1 MNTFGDLLF
10 THKYSSGPSLRETDK
25 MVTKMGANFKF
36 IHCADLHLG
45 SRFPGISAKD
55 PVLGKRLTE
64 SVFRSFE
71 KIVDTAISENV
82 DLMVISGDIFDEEN
96 ETPSTRYRFA
106 KELERLR
113 IPCMIS
119 LGNHDHKRSWE
130 ESIPFPE
137 NAYVFPSEPTRKI
150 IEIDGEKIELLGR
163 SFPSRHTSE
172 NLAASL
178 KGSVNMFTVAVVHCD
193 LDSVSDDDY
202 APCKLSD
209 LLGKNVDYWALGHIH
224 KRSEVYS
231 SPHII
236 YPGNIQG
243 RNSKESGEK
252 GAYLVTVSNNSVAKS
267 RFIPTQDILWQD
279 LVINIEGKD
288 LFAVINEIRNKTKK
302 GSILSLRMTGKGDI
316 DAVLRLDPACFS
328 DQVSAATGCIV
339 SSLALQTFPSMDLVV
354 LAHGNNLAANIIR
367 AADRI
372 SVMERPE
379 LIDTICRT
387 RASAEIRYVFENMSD
402 EELTSLVTDAE
413 MLILEKLSEGS
424 R

>member
-1 MNTFGDLLF
+1 M
-10 THKYSSGPSLRETDK
+10 
-25 MVTKMGANFKF
+25 MVTKMGTNFKF

-55 PVLGKRLTE
+55 PALGKRLTE

-71 KIVDTAISENV
+71 KIIDTAISEKV
-82 DLMVISGDIFDEEN
+82 DLVVISGDVFDEEN

-106 KELERLR
+106 KELERLK
-113 IPCMIS
+113 IPCVIS

-137 NAYVFPSEPTRKI
+137 NVYVFPSEPARKI
-150 IEIDGEKIELLGR
+150 IEINGEKIELLGR

-178 KGSVNMFTVAVVHCD
+178 KGSVDMFTIAVVHCD
-193 LDSVSDDDY
+193 LDSISENSY

-231 SPHII
+231 SPHVI

-252 GAYLVTVSNNSVAKS
+252 GAYLVTVSNNSISKL
-267 RFIPTQDILWQD
+267 RFVPTQDILWQD
-279 LVINIEGKD
+279 LVISIEGKD
-288 LFAVINEIRNKTKK
+288 LFSVVDEIKNKTKK
-302 GSILSLRMTGKGDI
+302 GSILSLEMTGKGEL
-316 DAVLRLDPACFS
+316 DAVLRLDPAGFS
-328 DQVSAATGCIV
+328 DRISTITECIV
-339 SSLALQTFPSMDLVV
+339 SSLDLHTLPSKDLDV
-354 LAHGNNLAANIIR
+354 LAQGNDLAANIIR
-367 AADRI
+367 TADRI
-372 SVMERPE
+372 SMMDRTE
-379 LIDTICRT
+379 LIDTVCQTRT
-387 RASAEIRYVFENMSD
+387 SAEIRYVFESMSD
-402 EELTSLVTDAE
+402 EELRSLVTDAE
-413 MLILEKLSEGS
+413 MLILEKLSEES

>member
-1 MNTFGDLLF
+1 
-10 THKYSSGPSLRETDK
+10 
-25 MVTKMGANFKF
+25 MGTNFRF

-45 SRFPGISAKD
+45 SRFSGISAKD
-55 PVLGKRLTE
+55 PALGKRLTE

-71 KIVDTAISENV
+71 RIVDTAISENV
-82 DLMVISGDIFDEEN
+82 DLMVISGDVFDEEN

-106 KELERLR
+106 KELERLK

-130 ESIPFPE
+130 KSIPFPE
-137 NAYVFPSEPTRKI
+137 NVYVFPSEPTRRML
-150 IEIDGEKIELLGR
+150 DVNGEKVELLGR

-178 KGSVNMFTVAVVHCD
+178 KGSVEMFTIAVVHCD
-193 LDSVSDDDY
+193 LDSVSDEGY

-224 KRSEVYS
+224 KRSELYS
-231 SPHII
+231 SPHVI

-243 RNSKESGEK
+243 RNPKESGEK
-252 GAYLVTVSNNSVAKS
+252 GAYLVTVSNNSVSKL

-279 LVINIEGKD
+279 LVIDIGGKD
-288 LFAVINEIRNKTKK
+288 LFTVIDEIRNKAKK
-302 GSILSLRMTGKGDI
+302 GSVLSLSMIGKGEI
-316 DAVLRLDPACFS
+316 DAVLRLDPAGFS
-328 DQVSAATGCIV
+328 DRISAATGCMV
-339 SSLALQTFPSMDLVV
+339 SSIDLRTLPPMDLYA
-354 LAHGNNLAANIIR
+354 LAEGNHLAANIIGT
-367 AADRI
+367 AKRI
-372 SVMERPE
+372 SMMERTE

-387 RASAEIRYVFENMSD
+387 KASAEIRYVFENMSD
-402 EELTSLVTDAE
+402 NELISLVTNAE

>member
-1 MNTFGDLLF
+1 
-10 THKYSSGPSLRETDK
+10 
-25 MVTKMGANFKF
+25 MGANLKF

-45 SRFPGISAKD
+45 SRFLGITAKD
-55 PVLGKRLTE
+55 PALGKRLTE

-71 KIVDTAISENV
+71 RIIDIAISENV
-82 DLMVISGDIFDEEN
+82 DLVVISGDVFDEEN

-113 IPCMIS
+113 IPCIIS

-137 NAYVFPSEPTRKI
+137 NVYVFPSEPTRKI
-150 IEIDGEKIELLGR
+150 LEIDGEKIELLGR

-178 KGSVNMFTVAVVHCD
+178 KGSVDMFTVAVVHCD
-193 LDSVSDDDY
+193 LDSVSDNDY

-231 SPHII
+231 SPHVV

-243 RNSKESGEK
+243 RNPKESGEK
-252 GAYLVTVSNNSVAKS
+252 GAYLVTVSNNSVSKL
-267 RFIPTQDILWQD
+267 RFMPTQNILWQD
-279 LVINIEGKD
+279 LVVDIEGKD
-288 LFAVINEIRNKTKK
+288 LFAVIDEIRNKTKK
-302 GSILSLRMTGKGDI
+302 GSILSLSMVGKGEI
-316 DAVLRLDPACFS
+316 DAILRLDPAGFS
-328 DQVSAATGCIV
+328 DRVSTAAGCMV
-339 SSLALQTFPSMDLVV
+339 SSLELHTLPPMDLDA
-354 LAHGNNLAANIIR
+354 LTEGNDLAANIVR
-367 AADRI
+367 TANRI
-372 SVMERPE
+372 STMERTE
-379 LIDTICRT
+379 LINTICRT
-387 RASAEIRYVFENMSD
+387 RTSAEIRYVFENMSD
-402 EELTSLVTDAE
+402 EELRSLVTDAE
-413 MLILEKLSEGS
+413 MLVLEKLSEGS